1 MLPPCAEAVYLTMF
15 EKCCQVMAPLI
26 VEILKQVTTNCLPM
40 ETYVVPDIL
49 LKDAVYFAVGFS
61 HYKLSNYLSFKA

>member
-1 MLPPCAEAVYLTMF
+1 MF
-15 EKCCQVMAPLI
+15 EKYCQVI
-26 VEILKQVTTNCLPM
+26 VEILKQVTANCLPM

-61 HYKLSNYLSFKA
+61 HYELSNYLSFKA